1 MQLKCFLD
9 EKCNSSVNSPSLFLL
24 FNGEFNT
31 ERSSLNTSNWLR
43 LFAHLAFS
51 TSSYFP
57 RNSLLS
63 IYFQLSAAVTCIVFF
78 DSDFA
83 RTVFHPVSTNFIR
96 RVCSISAFFRFRPC
110 LSRFE
115 SEVEMLSNGGYRNLK
130 NKNFDFLWILFFNC
144 RRLFEKNSSLLSLE
158 VDILRVSLECSFLS
172 LVSSGRIAA
181 YFHSF

>member
-1 MQLKCFLD
+1 LQLKCFLD

-24 FNGEFNT
+24 FNGEFDT

-43 LFAHLAFS
+43 SFARLAFS

-110 LSRFE
+110 CLSRFE

-130 NKNFDFLWILFFNC
+130 NKNLIFFRFYFLIAEGYLKRIQVCYPLKWISC
-144 RRLFEKNSSLLSLE
+144 E
-158 VDILRVSLECSFLS
+158 FL
-172 LVSSGRIAA
+172 
-181 YFHSF
+181 